1 MSDDAAIRGFMEK
14 VDAFFISGGNRDE
27 VPQSDGN
34 IIRLC
39 KREHLRS
46 TGSEDKKKA
55 SLRYAYALALS
66 PKYEDVEVGIN
77 LLEGEYL
84 SFECLFFKFHKWV
97 VRKLRFPISS

>member
-77 LLEGEYL
+77 LLEVHYVKKGWEVGWYL
-84 SFECLFFKFHKWV
+84 RLSWDDMSDAL
-97 VRKLRFPISS
+97 S